1 MRSLPLMGFLARR
14 RAGQSPDIIMELDR
28 WQVTALLIA
37 VFVFC
42 AGAFAAGLA
51 VRKRQND
58 GGIAAT
64 PVEVKPRPV
73 VAARLEGQNR
83 ANALE
88 GLPLDTDRFEARV
101 TAPIADPH
109 TANPAEAARIAAHRA
124 IQEARATGVRQVVE
138 PGATPAQTVPVVQLV
153 GPADPAADGATAPP
167 VNKAHALAVATMTN
181 EHAAETMR
189 KALEPTVPAPHR
201 ASVRRLVANG
211 QIFYRVEVGRFTNP
225 NDAEVF
231 LRQFQRDSG
240 YPVDL
245 VDVP

>member
-1 MRSLPLMGFLARR
+1 MRSLPLTGFLARR

-51 VRKRQND
+51 VGKSQNE

-64 PVEVKPRPV
+64 PVEVKPKPNA
-73 VAARLEGQNR
+73 AARLEGQDR
-83 ANALE
+83 ANALA
-88 GLPLDTDRFEARV
+88 GLPPDTDRFEAHV
-101 TAPIADPH
+101 TAPIQDPH
-109 TANPAEAARIAAHRA
+109 TSNPAEAARIAAHRA
-124 IQEARATGVRQVVE
+124 IQEARATGVRQVIE
-138 PGATPAQTVPVVQLV
+138 PGTAPAHAVPVVQLV
-153 GPADPAADGATAPP
+153 GPADPTADGATVPP
-167 VNKAHALAVATMTN
+167 VNKAHALAVATMASEN
-181 EHAAETMR
+181 AAETLR

-211 QIFYRVEVGRFTNP
+211 QVLFRVEVGRFTNP
-225 NDAEVF
+225 NDAAVF